1 MRYASLVV
9 CCIALSLFT
18 VRPAKSAVVVT
29 AETSEAAEGG
39 AAGDPFVPSYPS
51 GGPSSSD
58 LLQGA
63 LPSAA
68 VGNFTLEE
76 SAGPVALTD
85 GVDNTVFRTNVGATE
100 HFAYATA
107 GDGSGA
113 GTSLTYALGGLFDIS
128 SLVIYGGWN
137 DSGRDAQHYNVSTS
151 TDGGVTYD
159 LLLAPGTTE
168 TFNNGTGSDVAAP
181 IGHRTAF
188 TENSLP
194 NLVEGI
200 THLKLDFLAVE
211 NGYSG
216 YTEIDLFGTRQ
227 DTPGDADFD
236 NDVDI
241 NDFNVI
247 ANNFLS
253 VPSSVRADG
262 DLDSSGFV
270 DAADFRIWKDIA
282 PAALVA
288 QVYGTAVP
296 EPATLSIAAVA
307 LALGCRLRRRS

>member
-1 MRYASLVV
+1 
-9 CCIALSLFT
+9 
-18 VRPAKSAVVVT
+18 VVVT
-29 AETSEAAEGG
+29 AETSEAVEGG
-39 AAGDPFVPSYPS
+39 AEGDPFTPSYPS

-58 LLQGA
+58 LLEGM

-68 VGNFTLEE
+68 VGNFTLEQ
-76 SAGPVALTD
+76 SPGPVALTN
-85 GVDNTVFRTNVGATE
+85 GADNTVFRTNVGATE

-107 GDGSGA
+107 GEGS
-113 GTSLTYALGGLFDIS
+113 SLTYALGGLFDIS
-128 SLVIYGGWN
+128 SVVVYGGWN
-137 DSGRDAQHYNVSTS
+137 DSGRDAQHYNISTS
-151 TDGGVTYD
+151 TNGISYD

-168 TFNNGTGSDVAAP
+168 SFDNGTGSDVTAP

-211 NGYSG
+211 NGYTG

-253 VPSSVRADG
+253 TPSAARFDG

-270 DAADFRIWKDIA
+270 DAADFRIWKNIA

-296 EPATLSIAAVA
+296 EPATLSIAVVA